1 MKLDIEK
8 KCAGGRD
15 SHLTLIS
22 LLEQKKDDI
31 LSQWIHEVHLEPSIA
46 PIISSAD
53 LKEIFEYFWQLLRHY
68 LQKEKDKG
76 QISIDQFVD
85 RFQLA
90 SARSIFIS
98 QKVIVIGKK
107 IFFKV
112 LEGLPDDLQ
121 QKLQFYNILDNF
133 FTEICLTSLAHFLS
147 HPVSFDPQKQ
157 ERQPASKSRL
167 LSRLNLFYNAFQHST
182 DGIII
187 TDLEGRVI
195 EVNQAFLE
203 IFGYEYEEVIG
214 RTTGFL
220 RAPETSDEFYRQM
233 WHSINTTGEWK
244 GEIINRKKN
253 GELIP
258 IWLSI
263 TPVYENGERIGYMG
277 VEIDISEKKRI
288 ENELIKEKMFTESLI
303 ETANSL
309 IVGLNLHGEITIFN
323 KKLEEV
329 TGYKK
334 TEVLGKNWFE
344 LFLPP
349 GVRPTA
355 EEIFETIVQG
365 KLPSYHEV
373 PILTRQGEERYI
385 SWSNTPIRNE
395 NQEIIGALG
404 IGQDITEQKR
414 LEKQILRSERLAT
427 IGQMAAKVAHEIR
440 NPLSSISLNAEL
452 LGDELRA
459 GSGRISEEAEVLL
472 KSIMSEVDR
481 LAILTEEYLQ
491 FSRLPDAD
499 PHPADLTQLIHEVI
513 EFVEPETSSR
523 GIQIISELE
532 EKPTILVFDAQQIR
546 RVLLNIIKNAID
558 AMKNGGLLKIK
569 VKEFEK
575 FVEISISDTGEGIP
589 ENARDKIF
597 EPFYTTKDMGT
608 GLGLAIS
615 HQVIQEHGGKLY
627 FNSEIGK
634 GTTFFIQLP
643 KSRNDNSKQQHHK

>member
-1 MKLDIEK
+1 MKLDVEK

-53 LKEIFEYFWQLLRHY
+53 LKDIFEYFWQLLRHY
-68 LQKEKDKG
+68 LQKEKG

-344 LFLPP
+344 LLLPP